1 MNSSMKLEHID
12 QIFQSTM
19 SSTELYQSNTNMSD
33 LSPITEPNTQE
44 NESYEEG
51 SSELVIDETIN
62 TNQADYNYTHQSV
75 APYHQPVVQPV
86 AQRLVEPQPPQMF
99 YSVMPPLDLSP
110 PSLKLH
116 EE

>member
-1 MNSSMKLEHID
+1 MKLEHID

-19 SSTELYQSNTNMSD
+19 SGTELYTPNQNISE
-33 LSPITEPNTQE
+33 LSPITEPCTQE

-51 SSELVIDETIN
+51 SSELVIDETVN
-62 TNQADYNYTHQSV
+62 TNQANYNY
-75 APYHQPVVQPV
+75 QPV
-86 AQRLVEPQPPQMF
+86 AQALPEQPQMF
-99 YSVMPPLDLSP
+99 YSVVAALDLSP

>member
-86 AQRLVEPQPPQMF
+86 AQPPQIL